1 MVYVMCM
8 CVLNNEYKE
17 VCGCDLWR
25 LTKLRQWCVVWRRT
39 YTTASVSFRNRN
51 CSRTASKPCTRNTCT
66 KTWWVNGL
74 MWWRSSPLKLAYCI
88 RMGSEFFTCRM
99 LTACSHLD
107 KLAST
112 PHHWNTCLAQCG
124 IRSLVVTLTYE
135 ALTLKTFLPMPNHR
149 RSVYGKFNWKSLH

>member
-99 LTACSHLD
+99 LTACSHWLSRQVSLD
-107 KLAST
+107 ASPLKYMPRPVWHSVPGRYLDLWGPYLENLFT
-112 PHHWNTCLAQCG
+112 NAQSQEECLWQ
-124 IRSLVVTLTYE
+124 V
-135 ALTLKTFLPMPNHR
+135 
-149 RSVYGKFNWKSLH
+149 